1 MFILFNAAYLV
12 AIICITLTWTH
23 KLLSRSSWSIRDQK
37 TGKRTQGITVPVPSS
52 VPAPTPAPVREKP
65 KYRITMGLKRMDKAG
80 WLVVDDT
87 YTARHEVRA
96 SLFNTRNR
104 EVSQC
109 LPEAKGAC
117 SEALKEVSSFLCKTH
132 PGMFELKES
141 TSGTVVRNK
150 RMGEEFPLENGSI
163 PPLEAAARLAM
174 EDMTILLKNDNGDH
188 YVYVKS
194 IKQISYRLS
203 KKGVQLADDIQYCRA
218 ATSSAFLIGWSAN
231 TRMGSTLNEMHA
243 PVPQWARQIAFS
255 VNKFMARLTPESP
268 MERSSYFIQV
278 IQPDEPWESI
288 LFQPEGLLQDHTK
301 PTPERVLIRRE
312 RQTFSRL
319 PVSNGILFTVKT
331 TVSFLQDLPLAELQ
345 LLAKDFESWPEDM
358 AAYKGRSHW
367 GETILSFCQAK
378 EAMT

>member
-37 TGKRTQGITVPVPSS
+37 AGKRTQGITVPVPSS

-87 YTARHEVRA
+87 YNARHEVRA

-188 YVYVKS
+188 YV
-194 IKQISYRLS
+194 
-203 KKGVQLADDIQYCRA
+203 A